1 MTEQIEM
8 QMQEIH
14 EEIEELKLNL
24 MNTNAYLAKL
34 QDHHLNLSLIVANML
49 KRRDEDG

>member
-1 MTEQIEM
+1 MTEQIEAQIKEM
-8 QMQEIH
+8 R

-34 QDHHLNLSLIVANML
+34 QDHHLNLSLIVADML
-49 KRRDEDG
+49 KRREDNG